1 MRLAPLMIMITVAW
15 LLILV
20 ESYIFFEFIVPFPQ
34 IHEVGAL
41 TLLALLKVGLTF
53 GLGLAWFAIMFLLR
67 YFYVRSRGAARP
79 PI

>member
-1 MRLAPLMIMITVAW
+1 MRLAPLMIMTTVAW

-34 IHEVGAL
+34 IHEVGVLAQ
-41 TLLALLKVGLTF
+41 LALLKVGLTF
-53 GLGLAWFAIMFLLR
+53 GLGAAWFAIMFLLR

-79 PI
+79 PS

>member
-1 MRLAPLMIMITVAW
+1 MRLAPPMIMITVAW

-79 PI
+79 PS

>member
-1 MRLAPLMIMITVAW
+1 MRLAPLMAMTTVAW

-20 ESYIFFEFIVPFPQ
+20 ESYVFFEFIVPFPQ

-53 GLGLAWFAIMFLLR
+53 GLGIAWFSIMILLR

-79 PI
+79 PS